1 MTHGI
6 SLALSQTVVH
16 LVARPQYELLLVG
29 LLGEQVPAWGGVPLP
44 RAGEFEYH
52 PAHGHIILFPPQLE
66 CPKLKTRVASSH
78 SKPDVAEA
86 HKNNKLTHGA
96 TRGSSRRG
104 PVSLQVS
111 PT

>member
-52 PAHGHIILFPPQLE
+52 PAHGHIILFPPR
-66 CPKLKTRVASSH
+66 PKLKTGVASSH

-86 HKNNKLTHGA
+86 RKNNKLMHGA